1 MLQKS
6 FTLFYKLS
14 QLPMMHKN
22 TYIVLKN
29 MYEKNVK
36 QENIHVGLN
45 KNFEGMNWNSGKRS
59 S

>member
-1 MLQKS
+1 MV
-6 FTLFYKLS
+6 
-14 QLPMMHKN
+14 HKN